1 MRISDQTISEIQ
13 NRMDIQ
19 EVVSDYV
26 SLKKKGQNLWA
37 CCPFHDE
44 KSPSFS
50 VAPNKGIYKCFGCG
64 KGGDAIS
71 FVMEIEGLGYL
82 EALKHLAGKYGIEI
96 EEEEATPEQIREFNE
111 KESLLILLEHAK
123 KYFQQLLWEDEDGKA
138 IGLSYFKERGFSE
151 ETIREFD
158 LGYSLDK
165 WDGLLQ
171 YATKNGFT
179 EEMMEKAG
187 LILAKDDGKKY
198 DRFRG
203 RVIFPIHNLSGKTI
217 GFGARILKK
226 ADNQPK
232 YLNSPESPV
241 YHKSDV
247 LYGMFQARQAIR
259 NEDNCYLVE
268 GYTDVI
274 SMHQA
279 GVQNVVAS
287 SGTSLTREHIKL
299 ISRFTQNVTT
309 LFDGDVAGIKASMR
323 GIDMLLEEGLNV
335 RAVVFP
341 EGEDPDSYSRQMGSS
356 AFKSFLEKN
365 SEDFIAFKTH
375 LYLQDAGTDP
385 IRKAETIREIV
396 GSIAKMPDA
405 IKRLVFARECSKLME
420 MDEAVIVAEMN
431 KLLIDQG
438 RQQQKDRERQERRRQ
453 EEVRQEA
460 EAGEGIQQ
468 QGIQPY
474 STAVRLANHIV
485 DEQESLR
492 LLLQYANFLV
502 PAGDQVNQYLLDF
515 FLHETDDV
523 NFDHP
528 IYRSILEMFKTKL
541 EEGIVIDS
549 DYILKNGSEEMKR
562 EVINL
567 ITEKNSFSLHWSDKY
582 EILVRT
588 DRNDP
593 REAIFSNIVRLKL
606 RKVRFA
612 ILNNMEQLKH
622 VSTLEEENQIQ
633 EFHQGLR
640 NIEVGL
646 SQILGIVVHR

>member
-138 IGLSYFKERGFSE
+138 VGLSYFKERGFSE

-279 GVQNVVAS
+279 GVHNVVAS

-375 LYLQDAGTDP
+375 LYLQDAGADP

-420 MDEAVIVAEMN
+420 MDEAVIVGEMN
-431 KLLIDQG
+431 KLLIEHG
-438 RQQQKDRERQERRRQ
+438 RQQQKDRERLERRRQ
-453 EEVRQEA
+453 EEVSQEA
-460 EAGEGIQQ
+460 EAGEGISTLPVKISSDPQM
-468 QGIQPY
+468 IQ
-474 STAVRLANHIV
+474 
-485 DEQESLR
+485 EKESLR
-492 LLLQYANFLV
+492 LLLNYGQFVIQNTEEA
-502 PAGDQVNQYLLDF
+502 DQLLADY
-515 FLHETDDV
+515 FLHETEEIY
-523 NFDHP
+523 FTHP
-528 IYRSILEMFKTKL
+528 VYHQILDLFKNKL
-541 EEGIVIDS
+541 VEGTVIDA
-549 DYILKNGSEEMKR
+549 DYVLLHGTQEMKQV
-562 EVINL
+562 VIDL
-567 ITEKNSFSLHWSDKY
+567 ITQRYDVSPHWTDKY
-582 EILVRT
+582 EIKINTERDDLKGT
-588 DRNDP
+588 TY
-593 REAIFSNIVRLKL
+593 ANIVRLKL
-606 RKVRFA
+606 RTVRQV
-612 ILNNMEQLKH
+612 IKENLEKLKH
-622 VSTLEEENQIQ
+622 AENELQQTEIMEHHEALKQI
-633 EFHQGLR
+633 EMSLAR
-640 NIEVGL
+640 
-646 SQILGIVVHR
+646 ILGIVAVG

>member
-1 MRISDQTISEIQ
+1 
-13 NRMDIQ
+13 MDIQ

>member
-1 MRISDQTISEIQ
+1 MRISDHIITEIQ
-13 NRMDIQ
+13 SRMDIQ

-71 FVMEIEGLGYL
+71 FIMDIEGLGYI
-82 EALKHLAGKYGIEI
+82 EALKHLANKYGIEI
-96 EEEEATPEQIREFNE
+96 EEEEATPDQIREFNE
-111 KESLLILLEHAK
+111 KESLLILLDHAK
-123 KYFQQLLWEDEDGKA
+123 GYFKQLLWEDDEGQA
-138 IGLSYFKERGFSE
+138 IGLSYFKERGFSDD
-151 ETIREFD
+151 TIREFD
-158 LGYSLDK
+158 LGYSHDK
-165 WDGLLQ
+165 WDGFMK

-187 LILAKDDGKKY
+187 LILAKEDGKKY

-203 RVIFPIHNLSGKTI
+203 RVMFPIHNPSGKVI

-232 YLNSPESPV
+232 YINSPESPV

-247 LYGMFQARQAIR
+247 LFGMFQAKQAIR

-279 GVQNVVAS
+279 GVKNVVAS

-299 ISRFTQNVTT
+299 MSRFTQNVTT

-341 EGEDPDSYSRQMGSS
+341 EGEDPDSYSRQLGAA
-356 AFKSFLEKN
+356 AFKAFLEKN

-375 LYLQDAGTDP
+375 LYLNDAGTDP
-385 IRKAETIREIV
+385 IKKAGTIREIV
-396 GSIAKMPDA
+396 GSIARIPDA
-405 IKRLVFARECSKLME
+405 IKRLVFARECSRLME

-431 KLLIDQG
+431 KLLIEQG
-438 RQQQKDRERQERRRQ
+438 QQQQKDRERQENRQ
-453 EEVRQEA
+453 RLDRSKEGG
-460 EAGEGIQQ
+460 AGEAQESLPATLAPTATDSKMIQE
-468 QGIQPY
+468 
-474 STAVRLANHIV
+474 R
-485 DEQESLR
+485 ESLR
-492 LLLQYANFLV
+492 LLLNYGQFV
-502 PAGDQVNQYLLDF
+502 VRGDEEADQLLADY
-515 FLHETDDV
+515 FLHETEEV
-523 NFDHP
+523 SFSHP
-528 IYRSILEMFKTKL
+528 VYAQILDMFKGKL
-541 EEGIVIDS
+541 AGGEVIDA
-549 DYILKNGSEEMKR
+549 DYVLKHGTELMKK
-562 EVINL
+562 EVIDL
-567 ITEKNSFSLHWSDKY
+567 ITERHEVSRHWTEKYDIKINS
-582 EILVRT
+582 ERT
-588 DRNDP
+588 DLKS
-593 REAIFSNIVRLKL
+593 ATFANIVRLKL
-606 RKVRFA
+606 RTVREVIKANHEKLKVA
-612 ILNNMEQLKH
+612 ESESEQTEIMEYHEALKR
-622 VSTLEEENQIQ
+622 VEM
-633 EFHQGLR
+633 GLAK
-640 NIEVGL
+640 
-646 SQILGIVVHR
+646 ILGIVTMG

>member
-187 LILAKDDGKKY
+187 LILAREDGKKY

-309 LFDGDVAGIKASMR
+309 LFDGDVAGMKASMR

-341 EGEDPDSYSRQMGSS
+341 QGEDPDSYSRQMGSS

-375 LYLQDAGTDP
+375 LYLQDAGADP

-420 MDEAVIVAEMN
+420 MDEAVIVGEMN
-431 KLLIDQG
+431 KLLIEQG

-453 EEVRQEA
+453 EGVSQET
-460 EAGEGIQQ
+460 EAVEGISTLPVKVSNDPRM
-468 QGIQPY
+468 IQ
-474 STAVRLANHIV
+474 
-485 DEQESLR
+485 EKESLR
-492 LLLQYANFLV
+492 LLLNYGQFVIQSTEMA
-502 PAGDQVNQYLLDF
+502 DQLLADY
-515 FLHETDDV
+515 FLHETEEIH
-523 NFDHP
+523 FTHP
-528 IYRSILEMFKTKL
+528 VYHQILDLFKNKL
-541 EEGIVIDS
+541 LEGVVIDA
-549 DYILKNGSEEMKR
+549 DYVLLHGTQEMKQV
-562 EVINL
+562 VIDL
-567 ITEKNSFSLHWSDKY
+567 ITQQYDVSPHWTDKY
-582 EILVRT
+582 DIKVNTERDDLKGT
-588 DRNDP
+588 TY
-593 REAIFSNIVRLKL
+593 ANIVRLKL
-606 RKVRFA
+606 RTVRQVIKENLEKLKDA
-612 ILNNMEQLKH
+612 DNELQQTEIMENHEALK
-622 VSTLEEENQIQ
+622 QI
-633 EFHQGLR
+633 EMSLAR
-640 NIEVGL
+640 
-646 SQILGIVVHR
+646 ILGIVAVG